1 MVYIIGAESCAS
13 WAMIPGLEAREY
25 LEKGLLIEL
34 KPDAPLE
41 KDMYWHVSCALQ
53 DAIVE
58 ITASVR
64 QAACVHIERSRN
76 IDASLRYVKYR
87 LVMSDI

>member
-13 WAMIPGLEAREY
+13 RAMIPGLEAREY

-34 KPDAPLE
+34 KPDAPWE
-41 KDMYWHVSCALQ
+41 KDMYWHVSSALQ

-58 ITASVR
+58 IWP
-64 QAACVHIERSRN
+64 AAGFVDGNLSFHS
-76 IDASLRYVKYR
+76 SLRECDR
-87 LVMSDI
+87 A